1 MHLRSYEPTD
11 LYAVR
16 QLFRET
22 VERVNWRDYSPE
34 QVAAWI
40 GNDDRVTRDRWQ
52 KSLLTHQ
59 TLVAVE
65 DATLLGFADMTATG
79 YLDRLYVHY
88 AHQGRGIARSLVRT
102 LEEQVAANRYQ
113 TYASITARPFFERE
127 GYRLIRE
134 TVVERAGVNLLN
146 FEMQKN

>member
-1 MHLRSYEPTD
+1 M
-11 LYAVR
+11 
-16 QLFRET
+16 
-22 VERVNWRDYSPE
+22 
-34 QVAAWI
+34 
-40 GNDDRVTRDRWQ
+40 
-52 KSLLTHQ
+52 
-59 TLVAVE
+59 
-65 DATLLGFADMTATG
+65 
-79 YLDRLYVHY
+79 YVHY